1 MIVKVGKISDFS
13 FLGDIINII
22 LYEYLSGPMYGYF

>member
-13 FLGDIINII
+13 LGGVNII
-22 LYEYLSGPMYGYF
+22 LYEYLSGPMYGYL